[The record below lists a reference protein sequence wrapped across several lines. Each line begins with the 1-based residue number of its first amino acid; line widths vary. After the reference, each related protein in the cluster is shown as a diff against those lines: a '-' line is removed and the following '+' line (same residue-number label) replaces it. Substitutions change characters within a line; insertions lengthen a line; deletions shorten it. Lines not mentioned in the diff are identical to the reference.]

1 LHCMQSHTFTIFP
14 AVLDIGQNSPELR
27 PVFGNCEGCVSSF
40 QQYGGSV
47 AGQAAGLNCSTSGNG
62 GQVSSSISGLMPFNE
77 FISLRGQVGGIMGDL
92 CLGLMSSECYLNYTV
107 KASSVATDGSAVV
120 HESRMLAP
128 LVCRAG
134 QGCELS
140 DLFVWGGP
148 LKQQAY
154 DFAVSDLTVHIRG
167 KPVGGSIM
175 SSGASFCDGL
185 GPTAWMAVTLTT
197 QHGTKVLV
205 ETVLRLVLAGVAVA
219 ALAYWLR
226 CLSVSR
232 SKVIAISILD
242 PRAHLLVDL

>member
-1 LHCMQSHTFTIFP
+1 
-14 AVLDIGQNSPELR
+14 
-27 PVFGNCEGCVSSF
+27 VFGDCEGCVSSF
-40 QQYGGSV
+40 QQYSGSV
-47 AGQAAGLNCSTSGNG
+47 AGQAAGLNCSTSGDG

-77 FISLRGQVGGIMGDL
+77 FISLRGQVGGIVGDL
-92 CLGLMSSECYLNYTV
+92 CLGLMSSECYMNYTV
-107 KASSVATDGSAVV
+107 KASSVAADGSAVV
-120 HESRMLAP
+120 YESHMIAP

-148 LKQQAY
+148 LKQRAY
-154 DFAVSDLTVHIRG
+154 DFAVSDLAVHIRG
-167 KPVGGSIM
+167 KPVGGRIVP
-175 SSGASFCDGL
+175 SSGTSFCDGL

-232 SKVIAISILD
+232 SKVMAQSISD
-242 PRAHLLVDL
+242 PRAHVLVDL